1 MNLYCVGIFTDEL
14 GKIPGFLCS
23 EDVKRNAHALGVDGE
38 QEHGLVQQFSRNIAI
53 GKAKGIDGAKASANG
68 TGKRQFF
75 SCKFPA
81 DVQRHTGISGLV
93 GGFRLMLGDFLPVV
107 FLSSEEFEA
116 ATRSGDEAAFWEDVA
131 DAARAAV
138 DALPE
143 DESRGYWQD
152 FIRIYLDDAGGMRA

>member
-1 MNLYCVGIFTDEL
+1 
-14 GKIPGFLCS
+14 
-23 EDVKRNAHALGVDGE
+23 
-38 QEHGLVQQFSRNIAI
+38 
-53 GKAKGIDGAKASANG
+53 
-68 TGKRQFF
+68 
-75 SCKFPA
+75 
-81 DVQRHTGISGLV
+81 
-93 GGFRLMLGDFLPVV
+93 MLGDFLPVV

-143 DESRGYWQD
+143 DENRDYWQD